1 MEKFLIGALAGGI
14 AGALIVSNNAKMR
27 MLVKKGEDELKEKVG
42 AMVDEKLTAMLNKC
56 DEMKNAAAGSQGGS
70 QNEQNGKNA
79 EETQS
84 EETQSGEK
92 QNKKK
97 SRKKEA
103 KNA

>member
-42 AMVDEKLTAMLNKC
+42 AMVDEKLSR
-56 DEMKNAAAGSQGGS
+56 MKTAAAGSQGGS
-70 QNEQNGKNA
+70 QNEQNAQNA